1 MKKKYVTVELKFLKL
16 KNDAILA
23 SVVDDDNFIDG
34 DGDSIGGIGEL

>member
-23 SVVDDDNFIDG
+23 SVFDDDNFIDG